1 MCALTASSASVPWA
15 GFCRW
20 CARAV
25 SACGLRGGERRRFE
39 ADPVCAWCRAL
50 VRSGADCAGPCA
62 PVVQG
67 TVVGVVSSWGT
78 VCELAL
84 LPFSYERGAFSWEL
98 HDVVRAGDPPARLRA
113 PAELGAVCG
122 VAGEPDVRVL
132 SLASCRDPLVSA
144 RLGCNAVV
152 VALRPLEAGL
162 AGELFPAVAAP
173 ASLPAPR
180 VVDLEESIPWAGA
193 FGRPLRPLDDFLR
206 AEGLS
211 RFVGS
216 EEACRHSAL
225 RQAALVARLLELAAG
240 GNLFERWLL
249 AGRRPAPDDSSDGS
263 SDEVV

>member
-1 MCALTASSASVPWA
+1 MRALTASPAPLPWA

-25 SACGLRGGERRRFE
+25 SACGLRGGERARFE

-50 VRSGADCAGPCA
+50 VRAGADGAGACV

-67 TVVGVVSSWGT
+67 TAVGVVSTWGT

-84 LPFSYERGAFSWEL
+84 LPFSYERGGFSWEF

-113 PAELGAVCG
+113 PAELAAVCD
-122 VAGEPDVRVL
+122 VVGEPDVRVV
-132 SLASCRDPLVSA
+132 SLASCRDPIVSA
-144 RLGCNAVV
+144 RLGCNGLL

-173 ASLPAPR
+173 ASFPALR
-180 VVDLEESIPWAGA
+180 VVDLESIPWAGA
-193 FGRPLRPLDDFLR
+193 FGRALFPLDDFLR

-211 RFVGS
+211 RVVGS